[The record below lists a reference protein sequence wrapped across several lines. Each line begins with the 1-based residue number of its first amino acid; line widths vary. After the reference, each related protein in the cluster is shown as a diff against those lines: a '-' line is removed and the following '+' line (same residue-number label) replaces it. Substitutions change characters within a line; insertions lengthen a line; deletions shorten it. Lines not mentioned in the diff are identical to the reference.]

1 MISISRRLITTLTLF
16 IILLLLIITV
26 CRIPLKHNSRKFL
39 ITVVDYR
46 RNPISN
52 MSVRITAAEYH
63 DQESYTNKLGQAMFY
78 LENDLSNMDYLYLTV
93 DDINEKFLLV
103 NEQLTIRLK
112 NINQDTGEP
121 YDEEMFKFN

>member
-1 MISISRRLITTLTLF
+1 MISISRRVIITLILF
-16 IILLLLIITV
+16 TILLLLIIIV
-26 CRIPLKHNSRKFL
+26 CRITLKHNKRKFL
-39 ITVVDYR
+39 LTVVDYR

-52 MSVRITAAEYH
+52 VSVRITVPEYH

-78 LENDLSNMDYLYLTV
+78 LENDLSNMDYLHLTG

-121 YDEEMFKFN
+121 YNEEMFKFN